1 METFL
6 TIFSWIAVILFAG
19 SFLYS
24 SKFHLGNY
32 LLQRKRIK
40 NSEDKIGDEVY
51 KHMHEKTN
59 WKMLIL
65 FQVIKLGIV
74 IMLLYFL
81 L

>member
-1 METFL
+1 MEAFL
-6 TIFSWIAVILFAG
+6 TILSWIAIILFAG

-40 NSEDKIGDEVY
+40 NSEDKISGGVY
-51 KHMHEKTN
+51 KHMHEKIN

-65 FQVIKLGIV
+65 FQVIKLGIIIV
-74 IMLLYFL
+74 ILDFL